1 MTRLRYFDPY
11 SGIDYPANER
21 RGFDWIDVVKIMAV
35 LAGAVCVAEVLL

>member
-21 RGFDWIDVVKIMAV
+21 RGFDWIGMVMVVVILAV
-35 LAGAVCVAEVLL
+35 AFIAAEVLW